1 MELSNHPFK
10 LIDARSSYPHHKTNG
25 ILNISGHQLT
35 NIQERV
41 LRLGHSFIPKP
52 TKFDQNHAKKQLSRV
67 IQNKNT
73 INSIISDI
81 TSEAATRILNLAENK
96 ALAELKD
103 NDSIVISLA
112 DKGDTW
118 VIMNKED
125 YIYECE
131 RQLEDNSVYRPLQSS
146 QRHLHAKLLR
156 NVLLQ
161 MLKDKCI
168 TKRQFENLVPQEN
181 KIKDRVFYTLPKIH
195 KPVSSWSKNGK
206 VPPGRPIIANT
217 NSADTKIS
225 SYIDSFLQPIVNQQP
240 HILKNSEELL
250 AELSNVTVNENTI
263 LFSLDVNS
271 LYTNIPLAKG
281 IEIINNFFQKYPQP
295 RRPDNHLI
303 ELLKLTLFKNEFV
316 FNGKHYAQHKGV
328 AMGKQFSPTF
338 ANLYMS
344 NWEQKILNELPGLKP
359 SMYFRYVDDIFG
371 TWDHSLE
378 SLIEF
383 VNLINTFDKN
393 IQVTLCSS
401 FSDIQFLDLVIF
413 KDTNFRLSNFV
424 YLKPTSSLKLIN
436 PRSLHP
442 KHTKNGVILSQI
454 VRFIK
459 NTTFQTD
466 FQVQLNL
473 LLKSLYEQG
482 YSRTNLRMIKQK
494 AFQLTNFKISED
506 GKIIKGFNPCN
517 SNCKLCVNHGIK
529 KPSIKFKSGN
539 KIIFQNLTC
548 ASKNVV
554 YAIECKVC
562 HKFYVGETQHSAKQR
577 LSQHL
582 SNIKLKYDT
591 PVSKHFNSE
600 GHSINDLNFFV
611 IAQNSNWS
619 IKKRRFVEN
628 QWISKLNALSPN
640 GINID
645 RNILNNKYITI
656 PFKGGRCVPP
666 SLTQY
671 LNDSVKACFT
681 NGTPMRV
688 IFNHAHKIART
699 SISNNSPSQN

>member
-1 MELSNHPFK
+1 
-10 LIDARSSYPHHKTNG
+10 
-25 ILNISGHQLT
+25 
-35 NIQERV
+35 
-41 LRLGHSFIPKP
+41 
-52 TKFDQNHAKKQLSRV
+52 
-67 IQNKNT
+67 
-73 INSIISDI
+73 
-81 TSEAATRILNLAENK
+81 LNLAENK

-131 RQLEDNSVYRPLQSS
+131 RQLEDNSVYRLLQNS

-161 MLKDKCI
+161 MLKEKCI

-206 VPPGRPIIANT
+206 VPPGRPIITNT
-217 NSADTKIS
+217 NSADTKVS

-263 LFSLDVNS
+263 LSSLDVNS

-295 RRPDNHLI
+295 RRPDNHLS

-359 SMYFRYVDDIFG
+359 SIYFRYVDDIFG

-413 KDTNFRLSNFV
+413 KDSNFRLSNFV

-442 KHTKNGVILSQI
+442 KHTKKRCN
-454 VRFIK
+454 FI
-459 NTTFQTD
+459 
-466 FQVQLNL
+466 
-473 LLKSLYEQG
+473 
-482 YSRTNLRMIKQK
+482 
-494 AFQLTNFKISED
+494 
-506 GKIIKGFNPCN
+506 
-517 SNCKLCVNHGIK
+517 SNCKI
-529 KPSIKFKSGN
+529 
-539 KIIFQNLTC
+539 Q
-548 ASKNVV
+548 
-554 YAIECKVC
+554 
-562 HKFYVGETQHSAKQR
+562 
-577 LSQHL
+577 
-582 SNIKLKYDT
+582 
-591 PVSKHFNSE
+591 
-600 GHSINDLNFFV
+600 
-611 IAQNSNWS
+611 
-619 IKKRRFVEN
+619 
-628 QWISKLNALSPN
+628 
-640 GINID
+640 
-645 RNILNNKYITI
+645 
-656 PFKGGRCVPP
+656 
-666 SLTQY
+666 
-671 LNDSVKACFT
+671 
-681 NGTPMRV
+681 
-688 IFNHAHKIART
+688 
-699 SISNNSPSQN
+699 

>member
-1 MELSNHPFK
+1 
-10 LIDARSSYPHHKTNG
+10 
-25 ILNISGHQLT
+25 
-35 NIQERV
+35 
-41 LRLGHSFIPKP
+41 
-52 TKFDQNHAKKQLSRV
+52 
-67 IQNKNT
+67 
-73 INSIISDI
+73 
-81 TSEAATRILNLAENK
+81 
-96 ALAELKD
+96 
-103 NDSIVISLA
+103 
-112 DKGDTW
+112 
-118 VIMNKED
+118 
-125 YIYECE
+125 
-131 RQLEDNSVYRPLQSS
+131 
-146 QRHLHAKLLR
+146 
-156 NVLLQ
+156 
-161 MLKDKCI
+161 
-168 TKRQFENLVPQEN
+168 
-181 KIKDRVFYTLPKIH
+181 
-195 KPVSSWSKNGK
+195 
-206 VPPGRPIIANT
+206 
-217 NSADTKIS
+217 
-225 SYIDSFLQPIVNQQP
+225 
-240 HILKNSEELL
+240 LKNSEELL
-250 AELSNVTVNENTI
+250 AELSNVTANENTI

-295 RRPDNHLI
+295 RRPDNHLS

-383 VNLINTFDKN
+383 VNLINTFDNN

-529 KPSIKFKSGN
+529 KTSIKFKSGN

-640 GINID
+640 GINAD

-699 SISNNSPSQN
+699 STSNNSPSQN